1 MPMTIDNL
9 HSRIDKLEI
18 LISEQQYTI
27 ETLNTLVTSHN
38 REISQLFTQIEIL
51 KLQLREIKTQQPTTS
66 PGEEQPPHY

>member
-1 MPMTIDNL
+1 MPMTIDTL

-38 REISQLFTQIEIL
+38 REISQLLTQIEML
-51 KLQLREIKTQQPTTS
+51 TLQLREIKNQQPTTS